1 MLQITDNLVI
11 DSEWIEYRTARASG
25 AGGQHVNTTDSAV
38 QLRIDVRGCPAITG
52 YTLTR
57 LRSLAGSKLTKDGV
71 LIIDASEHRSQHR
84 NKVEAAER
92 AVALVQ
98 QALVRP
104 KRRKPTRPS
113 KSSVRRGKEAAK
125 QRKQVKRLRKRPDLD

>member
-1 MLQITDNLVI
+1 MLQVTDNLVI
-11 DSEWIEYRTARASG
+11 ASEWIEYRTARASG

-38 QLRIDVRGCPAITG
+38 QLRIDVRNCPAING

-71 LIIDASEHRSQHR
+71 LIIDASDHRSQHR
-84 NKVEAAER
+84 NKVEASER
-92 AVALVQ
+92 AVALIQ

-104 KRRKPTRPS
+104 KRRKPSRPS
-113 KSSVRRGKEAAK
+113 RAAVQRGKDAAR
-125 QRKQVKRLRKRPDLD
+125 QRKQVKRLRSKPVVD

>member
-11 DSEWIEYRTARASG
+11 DAQWIDYRTARASG

-38 QLRIDVRGCPAITG
+38 QLRIDVRGCPTING

-84 NKVEAAER
+84 NKIAAAER
-92 AVALVQ
+92 AVALIQ

-113 KSSVRRGKEAAK
+113 RSAVKRGEQAAK
-125 QRKQVKRLRKRPDLD
+125 QRKQTKRLRKRPKLE

>member
-1 MLQITDNLVI
+1 MLQVTDTLVI
-11 DSEWIEYRTARASG
+11 ASEWIEYRTARASG

-38 QLRIDVRGCPAITG
+38 QLRIDVRGCPAING

-57 LRSLAGSKLTKDGV
+57 LRGLAGQKLTKDGV

>member
-1 MLQITDNLVI
+1 MIEITEHLVI
-11 DSEWIEYRTARASG
+11 EAPWIEYRTARASG

-38 QLRIDVRGCPAITG
+38 QLRIDVRNCPAING

-57 LRSLAGSKLTKDGV
+57 LRRLAGSKLTKDGV

-84 NKVEAAER
+84 NRMAATER
-92 AVALVQ
+92 AVALIR
-98 QALVRP
+98 QALVHP

-113 KSSVRRGKEAAK
+113 RAAVRRGKEAAR
-125 QRKQVKRLRKRPDLD
+125 QRKQTKRLRRRPSVE

>member
-1 MLQITDNLVI
+1 MIQVTDSLVI
-11 DSEWIEYRTARASG
+11 ASEWIEYRTARASG

-38 QLRIDVRGCPAITG
+38 QLRIDARGCPAING

-71 LIIDASEHRSQHR
+71 LIVDASEHRSQHR
-84 NKVEAAER
+84 NKMEAAER
-92 AVALVQ
+92 AVALIQ

-113 KSSVRRGKEAAK
+113 KASIKRNRDAK
-125 QRKQVKRLRKRPDLD
+125 QQRKQTKRLRNKPAID

>member
-11 DSEWIEYRTARASG
+11 DAQWIEYRTARASG

-52 YTLTR
+52 FTLTR

-84 NKVEAAER
+84 NKLAAAER
-92 AVALVQ
+92 AVALIQ

-104 KRRKPTRPS
+104 KRRKATRPS
-113 KSSVRRGKEAAK
+113 KASVARGRAAK
-125 QRKQVKRLRKRPDLD
+125 QQRKQLKSLRKKPKLD